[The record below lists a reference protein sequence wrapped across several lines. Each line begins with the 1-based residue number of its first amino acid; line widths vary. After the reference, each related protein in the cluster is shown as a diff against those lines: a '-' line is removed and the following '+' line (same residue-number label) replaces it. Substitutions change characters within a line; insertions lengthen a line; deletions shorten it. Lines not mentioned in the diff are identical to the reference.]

1 MNVNLKEHHVCEKDY
16 DWNPATCSCKNGK
29 YLGSIIDDS
38 VVTCDEIKETTKT
51 VSTKTAPTKNTS
63 TNFYILLTVLLISI
77 ALLIAV
83 SI

>member
-16 DWNPATCSCKNGK
+16 DWNTATCSCKNGK

-38 VVTCDEIKETTKT
+38 VVTCDEIKET
-51 VSTKTAPTKNTS
+51 AKNTS
-63 TNFYILLTVLLISI
+63 TSFYILLTVLLISI